1 VRGSMD
7 ADAIVSI
14 VALTVSIFTFAWTE
28 YRRTMDTRRVVRQQL
43 TDVILRISD
52 MNIKLAVSPQE
63 GEYLAPA
70 ISSAARLAGTLVM
83 QLPQSLVNDVD
94 YVTLASVA
102 YDPLEVKQYYEKA
115 IAICNSSYYRVLA
128 RRGYGS
134 RLFETGDYPAGRS
147 QFRAALEDLSDP
159 TDECHARRADL
170 YRIWASCEQDAED
183 PQQAA
188 ELTKLAAEE
197 AAKIKSKFLRKWYS
211 LDQPGETEGGGS
223 PDGLPPAEPSQ

>member
-1 VRGSMD
+1 MD
-7 ADAIVSI
+7 ADAIVGT
-14 VALTVSIFTFAWTE
+14 VALVVSVFTFAWTE

-52 MNIKLAVSPQE
+52 LSVKLAGSPQE

-70 ISSAARLAGTLVM
+70 VSSAARLAAALIM
-83 QLPQSLVNDVD
+83 QLPQKLVNDVD

-115 IAICNSSYYRVLA
+115 IAICSSPYYRVLA

-134 RLFETGDYPAGRS
+134 RLFEAGDYLAARS

-159 TDECHARRADL
+159 TDECHARRADI
-170 YRIWASCEQDAED
+170 YRIWATCEQDAED
-183 PQQAA
+183 PEQAA
-188 ELTKLAAEE
+188 KLSELATGEIAN
-197 AAKIKSKFLRKWYS
+197 INSKFLRKWYS
-211 LDQPGETEGGGS
+211 QDQPGEAEAGGRA
-223 PDGLPPAEPSQ
+223 DELPPAEPGQ

>member
-1 VRGSMD
+1 MD
-7 ADAIVSI
+7 ADAIVGTA
-14 VALTVSIFTFAWTE
+14 ALVVSVLTFAWTE

-52 MNIKLAVSPQE
+52 LSVKLAGSPQE

-70 ISSAARLAGTLVM
+70 ISSAARLAAALVM
-83 QLPQSLVNDVD
+83 QLPQKLVNDVD

-115 IAICNSSYYRVLA
+115 IAICSSPYYRVLA

-134 RLFETGDYPAGRS
+134 RLFEAGDYQAARS

-159 TDECHARRADL
+159 TDECHARRADI
-170 YRIWASCEQDAED
+170 YRIWATCEQDAED
-183 PQQAA
+183 PEQAA
-188 ELTKLAAEE
+188 KFSELATGEIAN
-197 AAKIKSKFLRKWYS
+197 INSKFLRKWYS
-211 LDQPGETEGGGS
+211 QDQPGEAEGGGRA
-223 PDGLPPAEPSQ
+223 DELPPAEPGQ

>member
-1 VRGSMD
+1 
-7 ADAIVSI
+7 
-14 VALTVSIFTFAWTE
+14 
-28 YRRTMDTRRVVRQQL
+28 MDTRRVVRQQL

-147 QFRAALEDLSDP
+147 QFRAVWKTFRILPMNAMPGARICIGSGLLASRMRKILS
-159 TDECHARRADL
+159 R
-170 YRIWASCEQDAED
+170 
-183 PQQAA
+183 
-188 ELTKLAAEE
+188 
-197 AAKIKSKFLRKWYS
+197 
-211 LDQPGETEGGGS
+211 
-223 PDGLPPAEPSQ
+223 LPN